1 MLTTSFC
8 WCLLR
13 TSQHE
18 KLSNPMLWIQT
29 YYICEKSN
37 ILSYRLMIY
46 FQIIEGS
53 FKSVWFEMCFETS
66 PDTNITFM
74 ACFDNT
80 IHIFWGIDLFS
91 YSLLQDLLPMAT
103 HAGNVRFTTPS
114 RFLILNTTLLATDLR
129 AKNNRGGHSETE
141 SHQETWNWVTWK
153 FLVST
158 PLKINMEPKYAG
170 WKMSFLFKQVI
181 FRFHVNFPGVCSTD
195 VYHDLWLLQPK
206 GGVWTMRPWPMSKL
220 GRKLRKLEKEWL

>member
-18 KLSNPMLWIQT
+18 KLSNPMLWIKT

-37 ILSYRLMIY
+37 ILSYRRMIC

-53 FKSVWFEMCFETS
+53 FKSVWFEMFFETS
-66 PDTNITFM
+66 PDTKITFM

-80 IHIFWGIDLFS
+80 IHIFSGIDLFS
-91 YSLLQDLLPMAT
+91 YSWLQDLLPMAT

-114 RFLILNTTLLATDLR
+114 RRLILNMTLLATDLR
-129 AKNNRGGHSETE
+129 AKKQPWWSQWNRKSPRDMELSDME
-141 SHQETWNWVTWK
+141 VPSK
-153 FLVST
+153 ST
-158 PLKINMEPKYAG
+158 PEN
-170 WKMSFLFKQVI
+170 
-181 FRFHVNFPGVCSTD
+181 
-195 VYHDLWLLQPK
+195 
-206 GGVWTMRPWPMSKL
+206 
-220 GRKLRKLEKEWL
+220 